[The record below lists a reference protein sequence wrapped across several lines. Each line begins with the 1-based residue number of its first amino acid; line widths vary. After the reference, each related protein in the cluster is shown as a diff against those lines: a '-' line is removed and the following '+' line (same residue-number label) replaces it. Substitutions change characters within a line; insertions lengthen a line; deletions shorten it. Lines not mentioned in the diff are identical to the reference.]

1 MPAVRLP
8 DRFWL
13 PFVLATAL
21 IAGGIGDPLV
31 ETIGDT
37 GVFGPDFHDTNH
49 LGVLPALI
57 CGLVLIL
64 EIALLRCLQTLRRDV
79 RFERDWLMAIA
90 HRFRSRSPLA
100 DVPYVFVLQLAV
112 VFAIETAEQL
122 LAGGKPEG
130 GAAWLGGP
138 VVFSLAAHA
147 LIAIVVTAGLAWVTR
162 GIATTLASLVRIA
175 FACIAL
181 PAFRDAVAPLHE
193 RRDGTP
199 FNHQQSPHAR
209 QIGERAPPP
218 LLAAA

>member
-1 MPAVRLP
+1 MRLP

-37 GVFGPDFHDTNH
+37 GAFGPGYHDTNH
-49 LGVLPALI
+49 LGVLPALLS
-57 CGLVLIL
+57 GFVLTL
-64 EIALLRCLQTLRRDV
+64 EIALLRCLQAFRRDA
-79 RFERDWLMAIA
+79 RGDRDVLMAIA
-90 HRFRSRSPLA
+90 HRLRSRSPLA
-100 DVPYVFVLQLAV
+100 DVPYVFVLQLGV
-112 VFAIETAEQL
+112 VFTIETAEQL
-122 LAGGKPEG
+122 LAGGKPAG

-138 VVFSLAAHA
+138 VAFSLAAHA
-147 LIAIVVTAGLAWVTR
+147 IIAVVVTVGLAWLTR
-162 GIATTLASLVRIA
+162 GIATTLTSLVRIA

-181 PAFRDAVAPLHE
+181 PAFREAGAPLPE
-193 RRDGTP
+193 RRDGTL

-218 LLAAA
+218 LLAIA